1 MSCPDKKRDQVI
13 LLEIERR
20 KKLKNAN
27 MPISGEYMNPITL
40 EQIIMETPEESI
52 KQILRTENGW
62 LIIFMDESQSDATNT
77 TIPSRT

>member
-20 KKLKNAN
+20 KKLKNSN
-27 MPISGEYMNPITL
+27 VPISGEYMHPITL

-77 TIPSRT
+77 TISYRM